1 MKKNR
6 EANGYYKGII
16 NPYNGHNRELVDKI
30 CDAWDNPKYHNRFSE
45 ILIALSSRDHV
56 EFEEKFSCSVESD
69 GTWAME
75 HAHEIMEGVCDDWDL
90 ETILSFI
97 RYEED

>member
-30 CDAWDNPKYHNRFSE
+30 CDAWDNPKYHDRFADILFALGCRDKQE
-45 ILIALSSRDHV
+45 IQDNYDIV
-56 EFEEKFSCSVESD
+56 INCNE
-69 GTWAME
+69 TAMDN
-75 HAHEIMEGVCDDWDL
+75 AHILMEGVCDDWDL